1 MYDLLTSSLL
11 FVILVPGVA
20 LTLPPSGGLAAA
32 LLHAVVFYVIQAFV
46 SQYVPW
52 WGIWIVA
59 IVVILGRWY
68 ASRSAVAT
76 PMY

>member
-59 IVVILGRWY
+59 IVVILGKWY
-68 ASRSAVAT
+68 ASRSAVAA
-76 PMY
+76 PMF

>member
-59 IVVILGRWY
+59 IVVILGKWY
-68 ASRSAVAT
+68 MSRSAVTQSAF
-76 PMY
+76 

>member
-59 IVVILGRWY
+59 IVVILGKWY
-68 ASRSAVAT
+68 MSRSAVTQPAF
-76 PMY
+76 

>member
-59 IVVILGRWY
+59 IVVILGKWY
-68 ASRSAVAT
+68 ASRSAAAA